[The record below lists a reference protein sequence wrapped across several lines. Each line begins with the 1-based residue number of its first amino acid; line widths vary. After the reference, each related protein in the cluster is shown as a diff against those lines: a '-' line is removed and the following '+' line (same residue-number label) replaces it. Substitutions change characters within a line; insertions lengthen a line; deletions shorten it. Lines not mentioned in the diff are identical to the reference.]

1 MKLNGRRTICVWIT
15 TTLVGL
21 FAQLPIAATAQTSA
35 DLAIAIYNT
44 PLDVYTNDYMPYSM
58 FVTNL
63 GPGTVSSVVVTNIL
77 PSGFSLIGATP
88 AYTLTGNTL
97 TFNLGS
103 LTNLAV
109 QKLTVSAKPTSAGS
123 YTISSSVS
131 STSNT
136 DPNTANNSANFSVN
150 VGIYLSSTL
159 TMSLVSTQFINF
171 QDGLEDQWAQ
181 ISNGGSSPIAS
192 ARIVVSGLTT
202 ESLYFAAG
210 TNNGNPFVI
219 YGSTLAP
226 GQSANLLLEFY
237 PYGSF
242 TFSSSQLHAFATPLA
257 NLTPPSNL
265 GAPMSPSYSVQT
277 STNTVLIEWPSVVGQ
292 RYTVIYSDNPE
303 FANPLFAPPTIVA
316 PANIVQWIDYGPPLT
331 VSAPTNAVPRYYRIY
346 LTP

>member
-1 MKLNGRRTICVWIT
+1 MCARLSTI
-15 TTLVGL
+15 LVGL

-77 PSGFSLIGATP
+77 PSGFSLIGASP

-109 QKLTVSAKPTSAGS
+109 EKLTVSAKPASAGS
-123 YTISSSVS
+123 YSFSSSVS

-136 DPNTANNSANFSVN
+136 DPNSANNSASFSVN
-150 VGIYLSSTL
+150 VRNYLSGSL
-159 TMSLVSTQFINF
+159 TTSLIFTQYNNL
-171 QDGLEDQWAQ
+171 DVGLEDQWIQ
-181 ISNGGSSPIAS
+181 IANTGTAPIAS
-192 ARIVVSGLTT
+192 ARVVVSGLTAK
-202 ESLYFAAG
+202 SLYFNAG
-210 TNNGNPFVI
+210 TNNGNPFVL
-219 YGSTLAP
+219 YGSTLNP
-226 GQSANLLLEFY
+226 GQSANILLEFY
-237 PYGSF
+237 PHGQF
-242 TFSSSQLHAFATPLA
+242 TFNQTQMQAFATSMA
-257 NLTPPSNL
+257 NLGPPGNL
-265 GAPMSPSYSVQT
+265 GSPIAPSVEVRLT
-277 STNTVLIEWPSVVGQ
+277 SLATNSVLIEWPSVPGQ
-292 RYTVIYSDNPE
+292 SYTVLYSDNPD
-303 FANPLFAPPTIVA
+303 FANPLFAPPTFVA
-316 PANIVQWIDYGPPLT
+316 PANDVQWIDPGPPVT